1 MVPDVERVVP
11 LPVHRDGE
19 LVAAITHDLR
29 QPVTA
34 VELNVAAALH
44 FLQRRDPQTPEA
56 IAALLD
62 AQSQR
67 DRLREAI
74 RALHALSERR
84 EPFSATVDAAAIV
97 WEVVRLVAVEA
108 QAHHVPMRLVLS
120 PPVPPIAADGL
131 MMRQALL
138 NITLAAVEARRS
150 GSESP
155 VTVEVRP
162 ATSTLEIV
170 VSYAGARPNAALL
183 ETWTMTVA
191 RSVTAGHVA
200 TLTLDEDHITSDV
213 RIVTRWPIGLD
224 PEALA
229 ATPDAVQTATS

>member
-11 LPVHRDGE
+11 LPVHREGE

-44 FLQRRDPQTPEA
+44 FLQRQDPQMPEA

-62 AQSQR
+62 AQGQR

-108 QAHHVPMRLVLS
+108 QAHQVPMRLVLS
-120 PPVPPIAADGL
+120 PPVPHVHADGL

-138 NITLAAVEARRS
+138 NIALAAVEARRS
-150 GSESP
+150 GSGSP
-155 VTVEVRP
+155 VTVEIRP
-162 ATSTLEIV
+162 AATTLEIV

-183 ETWTMTVA
+183 ETWKLTVA
-191 RSVTAGHVA
+191 RSVMAGHTA
-200 TLTLDEDHITSDV
+200 ALTLEEGDAGSDV
-213 RIVTRWPIGLD
+213 RIVTRWPIGVD
-224 PEALA
+224 PDALS
-229 ATPDAVQTATS
+229 ATPDAGRTLAS

>member
-62 AQSQR
+62 AQAQR

-84 EPFSATVDAAAIV
+84 EPFSATVDAA
-97 WEVVRLVAVEA
+97 
-108 QAHHVPMRLVLS
+108 
-120 PPVPPIAADGL
+120 
-131 MMRQALL
+131 
-138 NITLAAVEARRS
+138 
-150 GSESP
+150 
-155 VTVEVRP
+155 
-162 ATSTLEIV
+162 EIV
-170 VSYAGARPNAALL
+170 
-183 ETWTMTVA
+183 
-191 RSVTAGHVA
+191 
-200 TLTLDEDHITSDV
+200 
-213 RIVTRWPIGLD
+213 
-224 PEALA
+224 
-229 ATPDAVQTATS
+229 